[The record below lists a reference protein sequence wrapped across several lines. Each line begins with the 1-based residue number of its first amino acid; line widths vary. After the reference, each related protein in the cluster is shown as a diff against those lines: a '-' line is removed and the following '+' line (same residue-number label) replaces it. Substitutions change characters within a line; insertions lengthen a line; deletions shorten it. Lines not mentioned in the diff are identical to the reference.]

1 MVYEALWPQRQQA
14 VRPDLMQW
22 LNGRFYLLAK
32 RTMDLTIVV
41 LAAPILL
48 PLFGFI
54 AVLIKLDSPG
64 PVIFRQTRVGARCQS
79 RGLRHCWEQRLF
91 ECYKFRTMFHN
102 CDQSL
107 HVNYITNFVNGQ
119 VEASDENGLPYK
131 LNGDPRVTRTGRWL
145 RKLSL
150 DELPQ
155 VFNIVK
161 GEMSLV
167 GPRPVPEY
175 EVAAYQE
182 WHRERLQALP
192 GLTGMWQV
200 YGRSRV
206 TFDEMAQLDIEYVHR
221 RSLLLDIKLLL
232 ATVPAVITGN
242 GAG

>member
-1 MVYEALWPQRQQA
+1 MEYEALWPQRQQA
-14 VRPDLMQW
+14 VWPDLMRW
-22 LNGRFYLLAK
+22 LHSRFYILAK
-32 RTMDLTIVV
+32 RAMDLV
-41 LAAPILL
+41 LVLFGAIIIL
-48 PLFGFI
+48 PLLLVI
-54 AVLIKLDSPG
+54 AILIKMDSPG
-64 PVIFRQTRVGARCQS
+64 PVIFRQARVGAKCQS
-79 RGLRHCWEQRLF
+79 KGLNHRWEQQVF

-107 HVNYITNFVNGQ
+107 HMNYIKSFVNGE
-119 VEASDENGLPYK
+119 VEASDEKSLPYK
-131 LNGDPRVTRTGRWL
+131 LNGDPRVTRVGRWL

-155 VFNIVK
+155 LFNIVK

-167 GPRPVPEY
+167 GPRPVPIY

-206 TFDEMAQLDIEYVHR
+206 TFDEMAQLDIEYVRR

-232 ATVPAVITGN
+232 ATAPSVIKGD